1 MSNDQFCDNCRPEP
15 GKLVKVIRDRD
26 GETRCTDCDRL
37 ILTNITPVKEITD
50 MSKPQYYLSIA
61 EAVAK
66 RSKCLSRQI
75 GAVIVKNDAIIST
88 GFNGP
93 PRGIP
98 HCGKERLKVDSTL
111 TVIKSDRCP
120 RKVLG
125 FNSSEGLEYC
135 PATHAEANAIVQAAK
150 SGVST
155 DRATMY
161 LTCGVPCKSCL
172 GLIINSGIDTVYCTS
187 KDLYDDISKY
197 IAEYSGIMFRSYD

>member
-1 MSNDQFCDNCRPEP
+1 MN
-15 GKLVKVIRDRD
+15 
-26 GETRCTDCDRL
+26 
-37 ILTNITPVKEITD
+37 
-50 MSKPQYYLSIA
+50 KPQYYLSIA
-61 EAVAK
+61 EVVAK

-75 GAVIVKNDAIIST
+75 GAVIVKDDAIIST

-93 PRGIP
+93 PRGVP
-98 HCGKERLKVDSTL
+98 HCGLDRRKVDPMTKDL
-111 TVIKSDRCP
+111 NIRLNECP

-125 FNSSEGLEYC
+125 FGSGEGLEYC

-187 KDLYDDISKY
+187 KGLYDDISKY
-197 IAEYSGIMFRSYD
+197 IAEYSRIVFMSYD